1 MTIER
6 FFLLFL
12 VILIADA
19 VLFPVFLGDMQDK
32 QPGQDIKK
40 FMDGIKYGKDPRRG
54 VCYAINPNYGYVF
67 TYIPCEIQ
75 K

>member
-1 MTIER
+1 MSFFDWLIVMLFALFAGCFMLVQIE
-6 FFLLFL
+6 
-12 VILIADA
+12 
-19 VLFPVFLGDMQDK
+19 QDK
-32 QPGQDIKK
+32 QPGQDIKI

>member
-1 MTIER
+1 MR
-6 FFLLFL
+6 
-12 VILIADA
+12 
-19 VLFPVFLGDMQDK
+19 LGDIFYGLLLILFVSGAVVFSVK
-32 QPGQDIKK
+32 NHSEQPGQDIKI

>member
-1 MTIER
+1 MRLAE
-6 FFLLFL
+6 FFIVLSVSLFL
-12 VILIADA
+12 TWLI
-19 VLFPVFLGDMQDK
+19 FGDSK
-32 QPGQDIKK
+32 TAKNIEPGQEIKI

>member
-1 MTIER
+1 MRLTDFLFML
-6 FFLLFL
+6 FFTLLVVCM
-12 VILIADA
+12 VIFA
-19 VLFPVFLGDMQDK
+19 VK
-32 QPGQDIKK
+32 KHNEQPGQDIKT

>member
-1 MTIER
+1 MTIDKILCI
-6 FFLLFL
+6 FI
-12 VILIADA
+12 VLIALFA
-19 VLFPVFLGDMQDK
+19 VFAPILGLVEAR
-32 QPGQDIKK
+32 QPGQDIKI

>member
-1 MTIER
+1 MTC
-6 FFLLFL
+6 L
-12 VILIADA
+12 VVFA
-19 VLFPVFLGDMQDK
+19 VK
-32 QPGQDIKK
+32 KYNEQPGQDIKT

>member
-1 MTIER
+1 MRLDSI
-6 FFLLFL
+6 LLL
-12 VILIADA
+12 AIAMLSIIAVIIFA
-19 VLFPVFLGDMQDK
+19 VKKQEQ
-32 QPGQDIKK
+32 QPGYEIKL
-40 FMDGIKYGKDPRRG
+40 FMDSIKYGKDPRRG